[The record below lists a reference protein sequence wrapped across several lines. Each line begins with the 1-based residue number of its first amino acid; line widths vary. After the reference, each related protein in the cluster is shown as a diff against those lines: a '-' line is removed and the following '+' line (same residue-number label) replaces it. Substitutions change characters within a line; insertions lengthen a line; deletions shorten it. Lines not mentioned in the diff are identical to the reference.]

1 MPSRQKAGLTCKLF
15 RRVRGVGGHE
25 ANNMEQMVSKE
36 LQLKEKKKVA
46 LSSLLAAIGL
56 VASKL
61 TIGILT
67 QSLGILSEALHSSLD
82 LCAAAVTYFTVKVSG
97 KPADFEHHYGHTKL
111 ESFSAFVEVILLFV
125 TAGWIIY
132 EAFHRMFYHII
143 KVEVTFLSFAVM
155 IFSIIV
161 DFSRSNALDRV
172 GKKYHSQALEADA
185 LHFRSDIWSS
195 SAVIFGLVVVLLGF
209 PIGDPLAALGVALL
223 VIVASLRLGKRTV
236 DVLLDKAPEGIRQK
250 IAEVV
255 ENIDGVTECTRL
267 RIRGSGKEIF
277 VDMNISLDKTTL
289 FPQAHKIAQ
298 EVEEKISSILPGAD
312 VVVHTDPVD
321 GRNFVDHKIDLS
333 PYSDEELKKEQ
344 LVSSIINEHV
354 KDFVEFHDLTFRK
367 SGSLQLINLHLV
379 LPKDIHIEEA
389 HRLCDHLEED
399 VKKQLG
405 KSEIII
411 HVEPCDGECDFCQKE
426 CERS

>member
-1 MPSRQKAGLTCKLF
+1 
-15 RRVRGVGGHE
+15 
-25 ANNMEQMVSKE
+25 MEQMVSKE

-67 QSLGILSEALHSSLD
+67 QSLGILSEALHSALD
-82 LCAAAVTYFTVKVSG
+82 LCAAAVTYFTVKVSD

-255 ENIDGVTECTRL
+255 KNIDGVTECTRL

-277 VDMNISLDKTTL
+277 VDMNISLDKTTP
-289 FPQAHKIAQ
+289 FPQAHKITQ
-298 EVEEKISSILPGAD
+298 EVEEKISSIIPGAD

-344 LVSSIINEHV
+344 LVSSIINEHI

-379 LPKDIHIEEA
+379 LPKDMHIEEA

>member
-1 MPSRQKAGLTCKLF
+1 
-15 RRVRGVGGHE
+15 
-25 ANNMEQMVSKE
+25 MEQMVSKE

-82 LCAAAVTYFTVKVSG
+82 LCAAGVTYFTVKVSG

-132 EAFHRMFYHII
+132 EAFHRMFCHII

-277 VDMNISLDKTTL
+277 VDMNISLDKTTP

-298 EVEEKISSILPGAD
+298 EVEEKISSIIPGAD

-344 LVSSIINEHV
+344 LVSSIINEHI

-426 CERS
+426 CERR